1 MPLSHSLAAL
11 VVTAIWGLSFVVIK
25 LGVGTTPPLLL
36 AALRFLFAA
45 LPAVF
50 FVPRPRT
57 DWRNVVAY
65 GFFLG
70 VAQFGLLFAA
80 LAIGMPASLAS
91 VVMQAQVFFTILFAA
106 LVMGERP
113 GPHQVIG
120 GVVASLGLVLIA
132 WPRMTG
138 GGAVPFLMTVIAAA
152 SWGVANIVSKRA
164 SRVDMPAHRAEKGTR
179 FSPTRP
185 SGSAPNEAPARKKST
200 RWIPKVPSTFG
211 SGALGLIVW
220 SSLVAPLPLF
230 GLSLWLDG
238 PDRVLAALAQI
249 DGGTLAAVAYLAYP
263 TTIFAFG
270 IWAYLLSRHPAAT
283 VTPFALFVPVAGI
296 LGSALILGEA
306 MHPIEAVGGAVI
318 VMGLAVNVFGARLLR
333 RLRLE

>member
-1 MPLSHSLAAL
+1 MPLSHSLVAL
-11 VVTAIWGLSFVVIK
+11 LVTAIWGLSFVVIK

-50 FVPRPRT
+50 FVARPKT

-80 LAIGMPASLAS
+80 IALGMPASLAS

-106 LVMGERP
+106 VLMGERP
-113 GPHQVIG
+113 GPHQALG
-120 GVVASLGLVLIA
+120 GLVACLGLVLIA
-132 WPRMTG
+132 WPRLTG
-138 GGAVPFLMTVIAAA
+138 GGAGPFLMTVLAAA
-152 SWGVANIVSKRA
+152 AWGVANIISKRA
-164 SRVDMPAHRAEKGTR
+164 GRVDM
-179 FSPTRP
+179 
-185 SGSAPNEAPARKKST
+185 
-200 RWIPKVPSTFG
+200 
-211 SGALGLIVW
+211 LGFIVW
-220 SSLVAPLPLF
+220 SSLVAPLPLL
-230 GLSLWLDG
+230 GLSVWIDG
-238 PDRVLAALAQI
+238 PAQVIAALRHI
-249 DGGTLAAVAYLAYP
+249 DGPTMAAVAYLAYP

-283 VTPFALFVPVAGI
+283 ITPFALFVPVAGI

-306 MHPIEAVGGAVI
+306 MRPIEAVGGAVI
-318 VMGLAVNVFGARLLR
+318 VLGLAFNIFGQRLMR
-333 RLRLE
+333 RRAV

>member
-1 MPLSHSLAAL
+1 MPLSHSLVAL
-11 VVTAIWGLSFVVIK
+11 LVTTIWGLSFVVIK
-25 LGVGTTPPLLL
+25 LGVGTMPPLLL

-50 FVPRPRT
+50 FVPRPKT
-57 DWRNVVAY
+57 GWRKIVAY

-91 VVMQAQVFFTILFAA
+91 VVMQAQVFFTILFAT
-106 LVMGERP
+106 LFMGERP

-120 GVVASLGLVLIA
+120 GLVASLGLVLIA

-138 GGAVPFLMTVIAAA
+138 GGAVPFLMTVVAAA

-164 SRVDMPAHRAEKGTR
+164 GRIDM
-179 FSPTRP
+179 
-185 SGSAPNEAPARKKST
+185 
-200 RWIPKVPSTFG
+200 
-211 SGALGLIVW
+211 LGFIVW

-238 PDRVLAALAQI
+238 PTQVFAALRHI

-306 MHPIEAVGGAVI
+306 MHPIEAIGGGVI
-318 VMGLAVNVFGARLLR
+318 VLGLAFNIFGQRLMR
-333 RLRLE
+333 RVV

>member
-1 MPLSHSLAAL
+1 MPLSHSLVAL
-11 VVTAIWGLSFVVIK
+11 LVTAIWGLSFVVIK
-25 LGVGTTPPLLL
+25 LGVGTMPPLLL

-50 FVPRPRT
+50 FVAKPKT
-57 DWRNVVAY
+57 DWRIVVAY

-70 VAQFGLLFAA
+70 IAQFGLLFAA
-80 LAIGMPASLAS
+80 ISLGMPASLAS

-120 GVVASLGLVLIA
+120 GIVASSGLVLIA

-138 GGAVPFLMTVIAAA
+138 GGAVPFLMTVLAAA
-152 SWGVANIVSKRA
+152 AWGVANIVSKRA
-164 SRVDMPAHRAEKGTR
+164 GRVDMLS
-179 FSPTRP
+179 F
-185 SGSAPNEAPARKKST
+185 
-200 RWIPKVPSTFG
+200 
-211 SGALGLIVW
+211 IVW

-238 PDRVLAALAQI
+238 PAQVFDALKHI
-249 DGGTLAAVAYLAYP
+249 DGNTVAAVAYLAYP

-306 MHPIEAVGGAVI
+306 MHPIEAIGGAVI
-318 VMGLAVNVFGARLLR
+318 VLGLAFNVFGRRLLR
-333 RLRLE
+333 RAA

>member
-1 MPLSHSLAAL
+1 MPLSHSLVAL
-11 VVTAIWGLSFVVIK
+11 LVTTIWGLSFVVIK

-45 LPAVF
+45 LPVVF
-50 FVPRPRT
+50 FVPRPKT

-106 LVMGERP
+106 LLMNERP
-113 GPHQVIG
+113 GPHQIIG
-120 GVVASLGLVLIA
+120 GFVASLGLVLIA

-138 GGAVPFLMTVIAAA
+138 GGAVPFLMTVLAAA
-152 SWGVANIVSKRA
+152 SWGVANIISKRA
-164 SRVDMPAHRAEKGTR
+164 GRVDM
-179 FSPTRP
+179 
-185 SGSAPNEAPARKKST
+185 
-200 RWIPKVPSTFG
+200 
-211 SGALGLIVW
+211 LGFIVW

-238 PDRVLAALAQI
+238 PARVFTALTQI
-249 DGGTLAAVAYLAYP
+249 NGGTAAAVAYLAYP

-306 MHPIEAVGGAVI
+306 MHPIEAIGGAVI
-318 VMGLAVNVFGARLLR
+318 VLGLAMNVFGARLLR
-333 RLRLE
+333 RLRVQ

>member
-1 MPLSHSLAAL
+1 MPLSHSLFAL
-11 VVTAIWGLSFVVIK
+11 LVTAIWGLSFVVIK

-45 LPAVF
+45 VPAVF
-50 FVPRPRT
+50 FVPRPKT
-57 DWRNVVAY
+57 DWTNVVAY

-80 LAIGMPASLAS
+80 IAIGMPASLAS

-106 LVMGERP
+106 IFMGERP
-113 GPHQVIG
+113 WPHQIVG
-120 GVVASLGLVLIA
+120 GLVAAFGLVLIA

-138 GGAVPFLMTVIAAA
+138 GGAGPFLMTVVAAA

-164 SRVDMPAHRAEKGTR
+164 GRVDM
-179 FSPTRP
+179 
-185 SGSAPNEAPARKKST
+185 
-200 RWIPKVPSTFG
+200 
-211 SGALGLIVW
+211 LGFIVW
-220 SSLVAPLPLF
+220 SSLVAPLPLL
-230 GLSLWLDG
+230 GLSLWLDS
-238 PDRVLAALAQI
+238 PAQVIAALARM

-296 LGSALILGEA
+296 LGSVLILGEA
-306 MHPIEAVGGAVI
+306 LHPIEAAGGAII
-318 VMGLAVNVFGARLLR
+318 VLGLAFNIFGR
-333 RLRLE
+333 RLMGRRVA

>member
-1 MPLSHSLAAL
+1 MPLSHTLFAL
-11 VVTAIWGLSFVVIK
+11 LVTAIWGLSFVVIK

-45 LPAVF
+45 VPAVF
-50 FVPRPRT
+50 FVPRPKT
-57 DWRNVVAY
+57 DWTNVVAY

-80 LAIGMPASLAS
+80 IAIGMPASLAS

-106 LVMGERP
+106 LFMGERP
-113 GPHQVIG
+113 WPHQILG
-120 GVVASLGLVLIA
+120 GLVAAFGLVLIA

-138 GGAVPFLMTVIAAA
+138 GGAGPFLMTVVAAA

-164 SRVDMPAHRAEKGTR
+164 GRVDM
-179 FSPTRP
+179 
-185 SGSAPNEAPARKKST
+185 
-200 RWIPKVPSTFG
+200 
-211 SGALGLIVW
+211 LGFIVW
-220 SSLVAPLPLF
+220 SSLVAPLPLL

-238 PDRVLAALAQI
+238 PAQVIAALTRI
-249 DGGTLAAVAYLAYP
+249 DGGTLAEVVYLAYP

-296 LGSALILGEA
+296 LGSVLILGEA
-306 MHPIEAVGGAVI
+306 IHPIEAVGGAII
-318 VMGLAVNVFGARLLR
+318 VLGLAFNIFGQRLMGR
-333 RLRLE
+333 RTA

>member
-1 MPLSHSLAAL
+1 MPLSHSLVAL
-11 VVTAIWGLSFVVIK
+11 LVTAIWGLSFVVIK

-50 FVPRPRT
+50 FVPRPKT
-57 DWRNVVAY
+57 DWRNIVGY

-80 LAIGMPASLAS
+80 LAVGMPASLAS

-106 LVMGERP
+106 LLMGERP

-120 GVVASLGLVLIA
+120 GFVAGLGLVLIA
-132 WPRMTG
+132 WPRMTS
-138 GGAVPFLMTVIAAA
+138 GGAVPFLMTVLAAA
-152 SWGVANIVSKRA
+152 AWGVANIISKRA
-164 SRVDMPAHRAEKGTR
+164 GRVDM
-179 FSPTRP
+179 
-185 SGSAPNEAPARKKST
+185 
-200 RWIPKVPSTFG
+200 
-211 SGALGLIVW
+211 LGFIVW

-238 PDRVLAALAQI
+238 PAQVFTALTQLN
-249 DGGTLAAVAYLAYP
+249 GGTMAAVAYLAYP
-263 TTIFAFG
+263 TTVFAFG
-270 IWAYLLSRHPAAT
+270 VWAYLLSRHPAAT

-296 LGSALILGEA
+296 LGSSLILGEA
-306 MHPIEAVGGAVI
+306 MHPIEAFGGAVI
-318 VMGLAVNVFGARLLR
+318 VLGLVLNVFGGRLLR
-333 RLRLE
+333 RLRVQ

>member
-11 VVTAIWGLSFVVIK
+11 LVTAIWGLSFVVIK
-25 LGVGTTPPLLL
+25 LGVGTMPPLLL

-50 FVPRPRT
+50 FVPRPKT
-57 DWRNVVAY
+57 DWRNVIAY

-80 LAIGMPASLAS
+80 ISLGMPASLAS

-120 GVVASLGLVLIA
+120 GVVASSGLVLIA

-138 GGAVPFLMTVIAAA
+138 GDAVPFLMTVLAAA
-152 SWGVANIVSKRA
+152 AWGVANIVSKRA
-164 SRVDMPAHRAEKGTR
+164 GRVDM
-179 FSPTRP
+179 
-185 SGSAPNEAPARKKST
+185 
-200 RWIPKVPSTFG
+200 
-211 SGALGLIVW
+211 LGFIVW

-238 PDRVLAALAQI
+238 PAQVFDALKNM
-249 DGGTLAAVAYLAYP
+249 DGGTVAAVAYLAYP
-263 TTIFAFG
+263 TTVFAFG

-306 MHPIEAVGGAVI
+306 MHPIEAIGGAVI
-318 VMGLAVNVFGARLLR
+318 VLGLAFNVFGRRLLGR
-333 RLRLE
+333 TA

>member
-1 MPLSHSLAAL
+1 MPLSHSLVAL
-11 VVTAIWGLSFVVIK
+11 LVTTIWGLSFVVIK

-50 FVPRPRT
+50 FVPRPKT

-106 LVMGERP
+106 LLMNERP
-113 GPHQVIG
+113 GPHQIIG
-120 GVVASLGLVLIA
+120 GFVASLGLVLIA

-138 GGAVPFLMTVIAAA
+138 GGAVPFLMTVLAAA
-152 SWGVANIVSKRA
+152 SWGVANIISKRA
-164 SRVDMPAHRAEKGTR
+164 GRVDM
-179 FSPTRP
+179 
-185 SGSAPNEAPARKKST
+185 
-200 RWIPKVPSTFG
+200 
-211 SGALGLIVW
+211 LGFIVW

-238 PDRVLAALAQI
+238 PGRVFTALTQI
-249 DGGTLAAVAYLAYP
+249 NGGTAAAVAYLAYP

-306 MHPIEAVGGAVI
+306 MHPIEAIGGAVI
-318 VMGLAVNVFGARLLR
+318 VLGLAMNVFGARLLR
-333 RLRLE
+333 RLRVQ

>member
-11 VVTAIWGLSFVVIK
+11 LVTSIWGLSFVVIK

-36 AALRFLFAA
+36 AALRFLLAA
-45 LPAVF
+45 LPAVL

-80 LAIGMPASLAS
+80 IGLGMPASLAS

-106 LVMGERP
+106 LVMAERP
-113 GPHQVIG
+113 RPHQIAG
-120 GVVASLGLVLIA
+120 GLVASLGLVLIA

-138 GGAVPFLMTVIAAA
+138 GGAGPFLMTVLAAA

-164 SRVDMPAHRAEKGTR
+164 GRVDM
-179 FSPTRP
+179 
-185 SGSAPNEAPARKKST
+185 
-200 RWIPKVPSTFG
+200 
-211 SGALGLIVW
+211 LGFIVW

-238 PDRVLAALAQI
+238 PAQVFDALRHIDAA
-249 DGGTLAAVAYLAYP
+249 TVAAVAYLAYP
-263 TTIFAFG
+263 TTILAFG

-296 LGSALILGEA
+296 LGSVLVLGEA
-306 MHPIEAVGGAVI
+306 MHPIEAGGGAVI
-318 VMGLAVNVFGARLLR
+318 VLGLAFNVFGARLMR
-333 RLRLE
+333 RAL

>member
-1 MPLSHSLAAL
+1 MPLSHILAAL
-11 VVTAIWGLSFVVIK
+11 LVTTIWGLSFVVIK
-25 LGVGTTPPLLL
+25 LGVGTMPPLLL

-45 LPAVF
+45 LPAVL
-50 FVPRPRT
+50 FVRLPKT
-57 DWRNVVAY
+57 DWRHVVAY

-80 LAIGMPASLAS
+80 LGLGMPASLAS

-138 GGAVPFLMTVIAAA
+138 GGAVPFLMTVLAAA
-152 SWGVANIVSKRA
+152 SWGVANIVSKKA
-164 SRVDMPAHRAEKGTR
+164 GRVDM
-179 FSPTRP
+179 
-185 SGSAPNEAPARKKST
+185 
-200 RWIPKVPSTFG
+200 
-211 SGALGLIVW
+211 LGFIVW
-220 SSLVAPLPLF
+220 SSLVAPLPLL

-238 PDRVLAALAQI
+238 PGAVWTALTQI
-249 DGGTLAAVAYLAYP
+249 DRNTLLAVAYLAYP

-296 LGSALILGEA
+296 LGSALILGEE
-306 MHPIEAVGGAVI
+306 MHPIEAAGGAVI
-318 VMGLAVNVFGARLLR
+318 VLGLAFNIFGPRLMGSLR
-333 RLRLE
+333 R